1 MHEAIKHFDGF
12 PCCHRQWRHDGHCRF
27 VHGYS
32 RSFTF
37 WFRSH
42 SLDENQFVVDFSSL
56 KSLRKKLEEQFDH
69 TFLVNKDDP
78 LLDHWQN
85 LHALGALN
93 LRVMTN
99 VGMESTAEM
108 IWTWANDLVLAKHGG
123 RVCCYK
129 TESRENTKNA
139 ATYSDIPS
147 WFHAK
152 TTHVADSIR
161 LKSSCLPATCDEGN

>member
-1 MHEAIKHFDGF
+1 MYEAVKSFDGF
-12 PCCHRQWRHDGHCRF
+12 PCCHRQWRHSGHCRF

-42 SLDENQFVVDFSSL
+42 RLDENQFVVDFSSL
-56 KSLRKKLEEQFDH
+56 KALREKLAEQFDH
-69 TFLVNKDDP
+69 TFLINKDDP

-85 LHALGALN
+85 LHDLGALD
-93 LRVMTN
+93 LRVMNN

-108 IWTWANDLVLAKHGG
+108 IWKWANDLVHAQHGG
-123 RVCCYK
+123 RVCCFK

-147 WFHAK
+147 WFHTK
-152 TTHVADSIR
+152 TTHVAESDG
-161 LKSSCLPATCDEGN
+161 LKSSRLTATRKEEY